1 MINKQ
6 AFFLDIWSLENL
18 ESTQEARAAQD
29 VTLTLLL
36 YSLDFPRVSITR
48 YTLAKHEPI
57 LIEKNDYC
65 EKSGNSLIRRR
76 QCEQVLMRSQNR
88 MDIDRSE
95 IDSF

>member
-18 ESTQEARAAQD
+18 ESTQEARSAQD

-48 YTLAKHEPI
+48 YSLAKHEPI
-57 LIEKNDYC
+57 LIEKMIIV
-65 EKSGNSLIRRR
+65 KSQETLLLEGVSVN
-76 QCEQVLMRSQNR
+76 RSSCDLR
-88 MDIDRSE
+88 TEWI
-95 IDSF
+95 